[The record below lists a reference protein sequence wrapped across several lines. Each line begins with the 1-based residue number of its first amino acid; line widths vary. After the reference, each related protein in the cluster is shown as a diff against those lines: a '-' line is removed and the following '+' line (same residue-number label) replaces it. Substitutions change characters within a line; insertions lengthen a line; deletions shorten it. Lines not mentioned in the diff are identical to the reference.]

1 MFKVAKNLLASILAA
16 TLLFAV
22 PTAVQAQND
31 PRDKIIDSLELD
43 QADVREA
50 LKILFKEVN
59 VNFTVDS
66 NVTGTVTVSLKKV
79 PFETALR
86 NILNQVSATYKVEA
100 GIYVI
105 RLRETQVDNAGSGGT
120 ETLNNVKRDKPPV
133 RIQLRYAD
141 PALIAMLITSDQPN
155 FQLQPEWST
164 IVGGMG
170 GGSGMGGGMGGGGFG
185 GMGGGGFGGGMGGG
199 GFGGGL
205 GGGGF
210 GGGGL
215 GGGGFGGGSFGGGG
229 MGRGGGIGR

>member
-1 MFKVAKNLLASILAA
+1 MLKLAKNFLASVLIAMLVLAA
-16 TLLFAV
+16 
-22 PTAVQAQND
+22 PTVALAQND

-50 LKILFKEVN
+50 LKLLFKEVN

-105 RLRETQVDNAGSGGT
+105 RLRENQVDNASTGGS
-120 ETLNNVKRDKPPV
+120 ETLTNVRRDKPPV
-133 RIQLRYAD
+133 RIPIRYAD
-141 PALIAMLITSDQPN
+141 PALIAMLVTADQPN
-155 FQLQPEWST
+155 FQLQPEFST
-164 IVGGMG
+164 LVGGVG
-170 GGSGMGGGMGGGGFG
+170 GGGMGGGFG
-185 GMGGGGFGGGMGGG
+185 GMGGGGFGGG
-199 GFGGGL
+199 GF

-210 GGGGL
+210 GGGG
-215 GGGGFGGGSFGGGG
+215 FGGGG
-229 MGRGGGIGR
+229 MGGGRGGFGGGRWMNGKIGVVDN